1 MLARR
6 TADDSPLGVSLFRF
20 VPPKLELRSLP
31 LSFSSSTSSP
41 CARDSL
47 SSISDLSGCLLC
59 MSIEFRFYDPDIIP
73 FNPISIDYSSA
84 LSRFF
89 WALII
94 TEHVLLLLLIL
105 KILWT

>member
-47 SSISDLSGCLLC
+47 SSISDLSLAACCVCRLNLGF
-59 MSIEFRFYDPDIIP
+59 MI
-73 FNPISIDYSSA
+73 
-84 LSRFF
+84 
-89 WALII
+89 
-94 TEHVLLLLLIL
+94 LIL
-105 KILWT
+105 SHLIQYQSTTRLLSLASSGR